1 MHHDAN
7 IKETQMTKKTQS
19 RPKETE
25 RRTGRL
31 MWGDED
37 DAQTVGRVVQDDDG
51 TYELFLNPGVRLDS
65 RDRDPLWIKF
75 DPA

>member
-1 MHHDAN
+1 MKN
-7 IKETQMTKKTQS
+7 KTQTRAKKT
-19 RPKETE
+19 K

-37 DAQTVGRVVQDDDG
+37 NAQAVARVVPEDDG
-51 TYELFLNPGVRLDS
+51 VYEFFLNRGVRLGH
-65 RDRDPLWIKF
+65 RDRAPLWISF